1 MTSAKG
7 VPRTWSIGEMAED
20 FGVTH
25 RTVRHYEELGLLSP
39 ERVGTRRVYHRRDRV
54 RLELILRGKRL
65 GFTLEESA
73 RLIDLYDGDR
83 GQRGQ
88 LEEALGTIEER
99 RSDLRSRL
107 ADIEAALSELERWEA
122 DCRSALAALPA

>member
-1 MTSAKG
+1 MTSAKR